1 MNDNTIK
8 DLEKRISILETRLE
22 FESKKLSNAVTE
34 IESLTNLLLQIIDD
48 QTISPHLVH
57 NFYYSILKR
66 NLGTEE
72 RQEIG
77 LLITKIIGEYK
88 EGIEP
93 PSLDEFHTQLLQ
105 ILKVEEHEKANY
117 PVEISKHLLSSY
129 LNDDEFP
136 ILVTVAKKILD
147 KA

>member
-34 IESLTNLLLQIIDD
+34 IEALTNLLLQIIDD

-93 PSLDEFHTQLLQ
+93 PS
-105 ILKVEEHEKANY
+105 
-117 PVEISKHLLSSY
+117 
-129 LNDDEFP
+129 
-136 ILVTVAKKILD
+136 
-147 KA
+147 